1 MISKAWTS
9 AVLLALAVLAAPV
22 VRAEAPPADDWKQGR
37 LVDIHT
43 DKLSLKPYLTEEIWY
58 SSNVYLNEDADE
70 ADFLF
75 VTRPGVDL
83 EYDNKDGGTLAK
95 LGYNFRALNYLDLD
109 DLDEYEHHASVS
121 LDQKLGK
128 FKLDAFFK
136 YDQQK
141 TIVDYQAFPIQGYD
155 ILGFGAKASYDF
167 NVLDG
172 EVGFE
177 RKGYTYDEDIYDEY
191 DHDEDRVW
199 VQGAYHAWDKTDV
212 LLEFAWGQNSG
223 YDPDAH
229 NDSTYVE
236 VLAGI
241 KGRPS
246 AKIGLQ
252 AKIGY
257 RSENYD
263 ENPLIPYEDDYAG
276 LIVRIAAT
284 WEASDRD
291 RLNLGILREPVPSLS
306 SNYYT
311 TNRVTLDYAHAF
323 DNRFRASAGLYFEIS
338 TESDD
343 VDDYNRFGGQIGA
356 GYDIL
361 AWLTLDGRFE
371 YATKDGDFDAW
382 DYDVMRFMLSVTGRF

>member
-1 MISKAWTS
+1 MTSKAWMS
-9 AVLLALAVLAAPV
+9 AAALALCAFSTPV
-22 VRAEAPPADDWKQGR
+22 ARAEAAPADDWKQGR
-37 LVDIHT
+37 LFDIHT
-43 DKLSLKPYLTEEIWY
+43 DKLSLKPSLTEEIWFD
-58 SSNVYLNEDADE
+58 SNIYLSDASKDS
-70 ADFLF
+70 DFII

-83 EYDNKDGGTLAK
+83 EYDSKDGGTLAK
-95 LGYNFRALNYLDLD
+95 VGYYFRSMVYFDFNELN
-109 DLDEYEHHASVS
+109 EVENHFSASI
-121 LDQKLGK
+121 DQRLGK

-141 TIVDYQAFPIQGYD
+141 TIVDYQAFPIQGYNVLD
-155 ILGFGAKASYDF
+155 FGAKAVYDF
-167 NVLDG
+167 NLLDG

-177 RKGYTYDEDIYDEY
+177 RKGYTYDESVYSGY

-212 LLEFAWGQNSG
+212 LLELAWGQNTG
-223 YDPDAH
+223 YDATAH

-236 VLAGI
+236 LLVGV

-246 AKIGLQ
+246 PKVGVQ
-252 AKIGY
+252 AKIGF

-263 ENPLIPYEDDYAG
+263 ENPLIPYEDDYSG

-284 WEASDRD
+284 WDASDRD
-291 RLNLGILREPVPSLS
+291 RVTLGLLREPVPSLS

-323 DNRFRASAGLYFEIS
+323 DNRMRASAGLYYEMAS
-338 TESDD
+338 ESDQ
-343 VDDYNRFGGQIGA
+343 VDDYTRLGFRIGA

-361 AWLTLDGRFE
+361 AWLTLDGRYE
-371 YATKDGDFDAW
+371 YATKSGDIDVY
-382 DYDVMRFMLSVTGRF
+382 DYDVHRIMFSATARF